1 MPQFIYGGS
10 EEIVKNPEYST
21 CVGLLLYAQSKNNTQ
36 SKQLNE
42 DFIFVAKKFLKK
54 LFYNRKKSYFSI
66 ELAQKMHIIIRL

>member
-54 LFYNRKKSYFSI
+54 LFYN
-66 ELAQKMHIIIRL
+66 